1 MIQPRLPIFP
11 LGTVLF
17 PNGLMPLHVFEERY
31 RRMLRDSQHNDPAF
45 VISLARESAGSDQSP
60 QPRSIGTACRIS
72 GVTPRPDGRSDIV
85 VTGRFRVRIGDI
97 EWSNGYATGD
107 IEVLDETIDD
117 GEVVAARFSAM
128 RRRFAGYLHL
138 IERLI
143 GDALP
148 KLDTTDN
155 PSTGSWIMGET
166 LTLHS
171 WERQELL
178 EALTVDERLEV
189 LDRLLRRET
198 ALLRETGIIGTS
210 IDFPGRT
217 FTLN

>member
-1 MIQPRLPIFP
+1 MNLPRLPIFP

-17 PNGLMPLHVFEERY
+17 PNGLLPLHIFEEQY

-45 VISLARESAGSDQSP
+45 VIALSRDAGEPGDAP
-60 QPRSIGTACRIS
+60 LPRGIGTACRIS

-85 VTGRFRVRIGDI
+85 VTGRFRVRIGDL

-107 IEVLDETIDD
+107 IEVLEETIDD
-117 GEVVAARFSAM
+117 GEAVALRYGTM
-128 RRRFAGYLHL
+128 RRRFAAYLRL
-138 IERLI
+138 IERLV

-155 PSTGSWIMGET
+155 PSVGSWIVGET
-166 LTLHS
+166 LTLHT

-178 EALTVDERLEV
+178 EATTIDERLGI
-189 LDRLLRRET
+189 LDGYLRRET
-198 ALLRETGIIGTS
+198 ALLRETGIIGTT
-210 IDFPGRT
+210 IDFPGRNL
-217 FTLN
+217 TLN